1 MSMHAMAFDSVL
13 PVFLHSP
20 EQQYE
25 GNPDVKLPF
34 KFTGGF
40 GVGMIP
46 YSVPSPFPFTLH
58 TKRKK

>member
-20 EQQYE
+20 VQEYDD
-25 GNPDVKLPF
+25 NPDMKLPF

-40 GVGMIP
+40 GIGTYPHPILPHPLLPP
-46 YSVPSPFPFTLH
+46 Y
-58 TKRKK
+58 